1 MSDKRLE
8 RAILGALMLKP
19 GLLEGSSLRDI
30 DFPSGLFRDTFSAIS
45 SIWENAKSEEID
57 PIILAERVRSGGN
70 GNITFIASLLDGEI
84 KLHRDIFE
92 ERVSELQKHALT
104 TRILAKISSQANTGK
119 LDLEE
124 IRGDLAEYD
133 KIKGKAF
140 NPADVVMTGEQLQAM
155 KIEVEWTLDKLIP
168 SRSLTLLHG
177 PGGLGKT
184 WLALAIAEAVQT
196 GMPFLGLQTIQRPVV
211 FIDYENPLPMLI
223 DRVRQLNILGVSFWH
238 LSASVR
244 PPKLDGPDWAH
255 YKSFP
260 AGSLMIFDTARA
272 SHDGEENSDQDAALV
287 MNRLKEIRELGNDIL
302 LLYHTTK
309 LNERRARGATTWEDL
324 ADHVLAF
331 YKVRRETFEEI
342 EGDDKDPNAL
352 LFLGTGRKSRY
363 EPFHLYL
370 TADLSAGH
378 FSIADSPDA
387 EAINAV
393 AEYIAGPGSGQ
404 KQGDIITWAKAEGVG
419 PSMRAS
425 FLALLNRG
433 ESLGRWKSHRGFRGA
448 KIYEPPTCS

>member
-1 MSDKRLE
+1 MSGGELE
-8 RAILGALMLKP
+8 RAVLGALTLQP
-19 GLLEGSSLRDI
+19 
-30 DFPSGLFRDTFSAIS
+30 
-45 SIWENAKSEEID
+45 
-57 PIILAERVRSGGN
+57 
-70 GNITFIASLLDGEI
+70 SLLDSCD
-84 KLHRDIFE
+84 LRDLDFPAGRLRQTFAAITALWE
-92 ERVSELQKHALT
+92 EGYPVKIDPLLLGKRIGGDDVETFVASFLDGAISLDPDMLRRRIAELRKRALT
-104 TRILAKISSQANTGK
+104 LRILTKINRQGGALP
-119 LDLEE
+119 LDLDE
-124 IRGDLAEYD
+124 IRPDLEEYD
-133 KIKGKAF
+133 KIEAKAF

-370 TADLSAGH
+370 SADLSAGH

-404 KQGDIITWAKAEGVG
+404 KQGDIIAWAKGEGVG
-419 PSMRAS
+419 PLRRAG

-433 ESLGRWKSHRGFRGA
+433 ESMGLWQSHRGFRGA
-448 KIYEPPTCS
+448 KIYEPPTCP